1 LRDTEEGV
9 ILRTFIAVVACVVCS
24 WVSTSFADSSSRLK
38 INQLDFDKIPV
49 IEIEAGHH
57 GEITMDPTLRNIGQ
71 GLAPVYLYRLPKYAT
86 EQQLVLTT
94 VVNRKRVFNPIVVL
108 LNDEYQPTDTVKG
121 NVSLHR
127 VSQVE
132 VSSSMPIVVKPQHK
146 YMLITTD
153 PANFGKQLSY
163 KKMITSIVKVYDGNN
178 MKYLP
183 VTSGTRDV
191 NVFMANSGRLVLS
204 APYLDN

>member
-1 LRDTEEGV
+1 V

-24 WVSTSFADSSSRLK
+24 WVSTSFADSFSRLK

>member
-1 LRDTEEGV
+1 M
-9 ILRTFIAVVACVVCS
+9 LRTLIAVAAIVVCS
-24 WVSTSFADSSSRLK
+24 WVSASFADNSSRFK
-38 INQLDFDKIPV
+38 INKLDFDNIPV

-57 GEITMDPTLRNIGQ
+57 GEITMDPTLRNVGQ

-86 EQQLVLTT
+86 QQQLVLTT

-108 LNDEYQPTDTVKG
+108 LNDDYQPIDTVKG
-121 NVSLHR
+121 DVSLHR

-132 VSSSMPIVVKPQHK
+132 VSSSMPIVVQPHHK

-153 PANFGKQLSY
+153 PAYFGKPLSY

-204 APYLDN
+204 APYRDN

>member
-1 LRDTEEGV
+1 M
-9 ILRTFIAVVACVVCS
+9 LRTLVAVAAYVVCS
-24 WVSTSFADSSSRLK
+24 WVSASFADNSSRLK
-38 INQLDFDKIPV
+38 INNLDFDNIPV

-57 GEITMDPTLRNIGQ
+57 GEITMDPTLRNVGQ

-86 EQQLVLTT
+86 QQQLILTT
-94 VVNRKRVFNPIVVL
+94 VVNRKRVFNPIVLL
-108 LNDEYQPTDTVKG
+108 LNDDYQPIDTVKG
-121 NVSLHR
+121 DVSLHR

-132 VSSSMPIVVKPQHK
+132 VSSSMPIVVQPHHK

-153 PANFGKQLSY
+153 PAYFGKQLSY

-204 APYLDN
+204 APYRDN

>member
-1 LRDTEEGV
+1 M
-9 ILRTFIAVVACVVCS
+9 RTLIAVAAIVVCS
-24 WVSTSFADSSSRLK
+24 WVSSSFADNSSRFK
-38 INQLDFDKIPV
+38 INNLDFDNIPV

-57 GEITMDPTLRNIGQ
+57 GEITMDPTLRNVGQ

-108 LNDEYQPTDTVKG
+108 LNDDYQLINTVKG
-121 NVSLHR
+121 HVSLNR

-132 VSSSMPIVVKPQHK
+132 VSSSMPIVVQPHHK

-153 PANFGKQLSY
+153 PAYFGKQLSY
-163 KKMITSIVKVYDGNN
+163 TKMITSIVKVYDGNN
-178 MKYLP
+178 MKYVP

-191 NVFMANSGRLVLS
+191 NVVMANSGRLMLS
-204 APYLDN
+204 APYQDY